1 MDRNRY
7 YEQERKVSQIH
18 RICYRDFTIKVKKE
32 RTKDRYEDLSRL
44 SDESLVQ
51 RKAGRSSLNEEKAQE
66 KAEKTIVLRSQS
78 CSFNKYLRI
87 ICQECGSRLHDV
99 EFIATGQK
107 MYVAEKYCDK
117 ETFYRRMNHIT
128 SAILQIHLQFWAA
141 AKQQIALIDKSY
153 ASQKIDA
160 KPNLIADIKMISI
173 LKTELSDPSHKVIT
187 TNQVESKYRHLLVKH
202 GLLEAGLHKSYNK
215 YLKNLIEKTFKKLP
229 QAN

>member
-1 MDRNRY
+1 M
-7 YEQERKVSQIH
+7 
-18 RICYRDFTIKVKKE
+18 KKE
-32 RTKDRYEDLSRL
+32 RTKDRYQDLSRL
-44 SDESLVQ
+44 SDKSLIQ
-51 RKAGRSSLNEEKAQE
+51 RKAGRSSLDEEKAQE
-66 KAEKTIVLRSQS
+66 KAGKTIVLHSQG

-107 MYVAEKYCDK
+107 MLYVAEKYCDK

-141 AKQQIALIDKSY
+141 AKQRIALIDKSY

-202 GLLEAGLHKSYNK
+202 GLLEADLHKSYNK
-215 YLKNLIEKTFKKLP
+215 YLNNLIEKTLKNVNFQKLS